1 MWALTAPRRVSS
13 SSSSPPSSSSTL
25 AASNVDAP
33 VKSSSSS
40 SEPDLLVLSF
50 RSHHNAYTEGD
61 GSGALVERYPC
72 PTSFSF
78 QVIQFIFSFVIVH
91 YLLYWVLML
100 AVLYALYALGYGWL
114 SLAVSLLYLRSYAD
128 GAQFEEGRVWEWFR
142 QNRLWY
148 LSHQYTELE
157 VVRTAKLD
165 PQRKYI
171 FAVYPH
177 GILIISR
184 IGLYGGT
191 FERLF
196 PGVDTRTLGAS
207 PMFWVPGARE
217 ICLWMGA
224 VDARK
229 KTAERVLRT
238 RDLSLFIYPGG
249 SKEIFLTNPHSSVT
263 TLIARRG
270 FVRLALEH
278 GCQLVPVLV
287 FREKYMYRVWT
298 PPRAVVAFFLRVLR
312 TPVLLFSGRYF
323 TWLPFHT
330 YMSIVFDRP
339 IEVQRNSAPTEEEV
353 EALWQQ
359 YRKALVGLWDRYKTT
374 YGYGPEETLEIREAH
389 EPADRSD
396 AAAADSNNG
405 RHAPHS
411 THTGSSSSQSK
422 RKE

>member
-1 MWALTAPRRVSS
+1 MWGLTSPRRLRSAS
-13 SSSSPPSSSSTL
+13 ATSPSPSSFSAPVSASATAASST
-25 AASNVDAP
+25 
-33 VKSSSSS
+33 

-61 GSGALVERYPC
+61 GSGAHIERYPC

-91 YLLYWVLML
+91 YLLYWVVML
-100 AVLYALYALGYGWL
+100 AVLYALWAAGYGWL
-114 SLAVSLLYLRSYAD
+114 SALLSALYLRSYAD
-128 GAQFEEGRVWEWFR
+128 GAQFKEGRAWDWFR

-157 VVRTAKLD
+157 VVRTAKLH

-196 PGVDTRTLGAS
+196 PGIDTRTLGAS

-229 KTAERVLRT
+229 QTAQRILRT
-238 RDLSLFIYPGG
+238 PQLSLFIYPGG
-249 SKEIFLTNPHSSVT
+249 SKEIFLTNPHSTVT
-263 TLIARRG
+263 SLIARRG

-278 GCQLVPVLV
+278 GCHLVPTLV
-287 FREKYMYRVWT
+287 FREKYMYSVWT
-298 PPRAVVAFFLRVLR
+298 PPPAVVRFFLRVLK

-330 YMSIVFDRP
+330 YLSIVFDKP
-339 IEVQRNSAPTEEEV
+339 IEVTRNERPSEEEV
-353 EALWQQ
+353 EEVWQA
-359 YRKALVGLWDRYKTT
+359 YRKAIVGLWDKYKTT
-374 YGYGPEETLEIREAH
+374 YGYGPEETLEIIEAK
-389 EPADRSD
+389 EGAESNDG
-396 AAAADSNNG
+396 AADTRNG
-405 RHAPHS
+405 HPQS
-411 THTGSSSSQSK
+411 TGQQSGT
-422 RKE
+422 KEE

>member
-1 MWALTAPRRVSS
+1 M
-13 SSSSPPSSSSTL
+13 
-25 AASNVDAP
+25 
-33 VKSSSSS
+33 
-40 SEPDLLVLSF
+40 LVLSF

-61 GSGALVERYPC
+61 GSGALIERYPC
-72 PTSFSF
+72 PTSWTF
-78 QVIQFIFSFVIVH
+78 QVVQFVFSLLIVH
-91 YLLYWVLML
+91 YLLYWVAML
-100 AVLYALYALGYGWL
+100 AVLLLLVRLGLWWVSAALA
-114 SLAVSLLYLRSYAD
+114 ALYLRSYAD
-128 GAQFEEGRVWEWFR
+128 GAQFREGRVWNWFR

-157 VVRTAKLD
+157 VVRTARLD
-165 PQRKYI
+165 PARRYI

-196 PGVDTRTLGAS
+196 PGIDTRTLGAS

-229 KTAERVLRT
+229 QTAQRILRT
-238 RDLSLFIYPGG
+238 PGLSLFIYPGG
-249 SKEIFLTNPHSSVT
+249 SKEIFLTNPRSTVT

-278 GCQLVPVLV
+278 GCDLVPTLV
-287 FREKYMYRVWT
+287 FREKYMYNVWT
-298 PPRAVVAFFLRVLR
+298 PPAAVVRFFLRVFK
-312 TPVLLFSGRYF
+312 TPVLLFSGRFF

-339 IEVQRNSAPTEEEV
+339 IRVERTERPTDEQV
-353 EALWQQ
+353 EALWLQ
-359 YRKALVGLWDRYKTT
+359 YRASIEGLWTRYKTA
-374 YGYGPEETLEIREAH
+374 YGYGPEETLEIREATDD
-389 EPADRSD
+389 AD
-396 AAAADSNNG
+396 AAPSAPTNGHAGAAAHG
-405 RHAPHS
+405 GTA
-411 THTGSSSSQSK
+411 TK
-422 RKE
+422 KEH